1 MPTPKRLRFQ
11 AFLACAWAGVLLA
24 VGGLSAPSL
33 FAVLERTQAGMGAGR
48 IFSNEARLSL
58 AMAMLLFVIERR
70 RVRDLAEAEHNLGQT
85 TQVMTGNLLLVL
97 AALFLTVFG
106 EFVLHPLIEAA
117 KAGQPTRLSFGALH
131 GISAVL
137 FWVKAVAV
145 ISLGWRLTTAPSTP
159 A

>member
-1 MPTPKRLRFQ
+1 V
-11 AFLACAWAGVLLA
+11 LA
-24 VGGLSAPSL
+24 
-33 FAVLERTQAGMGAGR
+33 RTQAGRGAGR

-58 AMAMLLFVIERR
+58 AMAMVLFVIERQ
-70 RVRDLAEAEHNLGQT
+70 RVRDLVDVGRQVNGQAT
-85 TQVMTGNLLLVL
+85 KVMTGNLLLVL
-97 AALFLTVFG
+97 TALFLTVFG

-117 KAGQPTRLSFGALH
+117 KAGQVTRLSFGALH